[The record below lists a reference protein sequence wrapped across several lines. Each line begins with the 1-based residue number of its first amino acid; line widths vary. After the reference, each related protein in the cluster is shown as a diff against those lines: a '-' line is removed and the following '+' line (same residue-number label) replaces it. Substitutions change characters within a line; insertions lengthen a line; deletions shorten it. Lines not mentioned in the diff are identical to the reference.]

1 MSYREANE
9 EQQEEIS
16 KNLPTIE
23 EAEAIEQPK
32 KAQRNKSIKLLFGL
46 CLVAHI
52 IIFVCVCPLISK
64 KSEKHLYDWLEENG
78 QLLNGT
84 DLEYK
89 QTGEVGDLFV
99 LRYSTVSA
107 GMMYIEYSTHY
118 EGYHITVE
126 LPLFYKDDGVLTRI
140 EVENEDFLY
149 RGLEYYHN
157 RKEFTRNSPIE
168 HHDWYGNTEAYGMT
182 SICEDFAQKSICKIL
197 DWMSESLCP
206 SVKMELSDFGY
217 TKYK

>member
-84 DLEYK
+84 
-89 QTGEVGDLFV
+89 
-99 LRYSTVSA
+99 
-107 GMMYIEYSTHY
+107 
-118 EGYHITVE
+118 
-126 LPLFYKDDGVLTRI
+126 
-140 EVENEDFLY
+140 
-149 RGLEYYHN
+149 
-157 RKEFTRNSPIE
+157 
-168 HHDWYGNTEAYGMT
+168 
-182 SICEDFAQKSICKIL
+182 
-197 DWMSESLCP
+197 
-206 SVKMELSDFGY
+206 FGFWIY
-217 TKYK
+217 QV

>member
-1 MSYREANE
+1 M
-9 EQQEEIS
+9 
-16 KNLPTIE
+16 
-23 EAEAIEQPK
+23 K
-32 KAQRNKSIKLLFGL
+32 KCIKLLSVC
-46 CLVAHI
+46 CLVVHI
-52 IIFVCVCPLISK
+52 IVFVCGCTFITK
-64 KSEKHLYDWLEENG
+64 QREKHLYNWLEENG

-84 DLEYK
+84 DLVYQ

-99 LRYSTVSA
+99 LRYSTASSV
-107 GMMYIEYSTHY
+107 MCIEYSTHY

-126 LPLFYKDDGVLTRI
+126 LPLFYEDNEVLTTI

-149 RGLEYYHN
+149 RGLEFSHN

-217 TKYK
+217 TKYE